1 MKDLETLS
9 DDELMN
15 MPPPSVDPEDAATA
29 QAAADAAHAAE
40 GAGEAQT
47 PQGGEADAGT
57 GDDNTNTQQQD
68 EQDSSS
74 EGKKPEDDATAG
86 GGEADDQAGKAA
98 DDGAS
103 GAAGADAAKPD
114 AAQADDK
121 NTPAS
126 VSADTPVVDPKTEYE
141 KILAPF
147 NANGK
152 PMQVK
157 NADEAIRLM
166 QMGANYSR
174 KMQDIQPH
182 RKVLR
187 MLQDNQLLDEN
198 RLSFLIDL
206 EKKNPEAIKKLI
218 ADSGIDPLE
227 IDMTVAPA
235 YREGTH
241 RVSDEEESFR
251 SVLDEVTSSVTG
263 KETVQLVHTT
273 WDQLSKDALWANP
286 EILKTI
292 QQQRENGIYDRIV
305 SELDR
310 QRALGD
316 IPVST
321 PFLKAYEQVGK
332 QLVASGGF
340 QDLAQT
346 PGNAANQQ
354 QGQGQPQ
361 PQKQVVDTRVA
372 QPKPVTSNS
381 EQARAASPTRSTP
394 GTAKPL
400 VNPLSMSDEDFLALS
415 PPS

>member
-1 MKDLETLS
+1 MQIENLSDEELLKMSAPPVNPEDVGDDLE
-9 DDELMN
+9 
-15 MPPPSVDPEDAATA
+15 
-29 QAAADAAHAAE
+29 AAAE
-40 GAGEAQT
+40 VQT
-47 PQGGEADAGT
+47 PQGGEEDST
-57 GDDNTNTQQQD
+57 
-68 EQDSSS
+68 EQ
-74 EGKKPEDDATAG
+74 EATTPPEQGEPVGETEAEKPEDDATAG
-86 GGEADDQAGKAA
+86 GGEADDQAGKASA
-98 DDGAS
+98 DEAS
-103 GAAGADAAKPD
+103 NEGVTDAAKP
-114 AAQADDK
+114 ASEATDK
-121 NTPAS
+121 NTPATE
-126 VSADTPVVDPKTEYE
+126 AANTPVLDPKTEYE

-218 ADSGIDPLE
+218 AESGIDPLE

-235 YREGTH
+235 YREGNH

-251 SVLDEVTSSVTG
+251 STLDEVTSSPMG

-273 WDQLSKDALWANP
+273 WDQASKDALWANP

-292 QQQRENGIYDRIV
+292 QGQRENGIYDRIV

-316 IPVST
+316 IPIST

-346 PGNAANQQ
+346 PGNTANYQQ
-354 QGQGQPQ
+354 RQGQPQ
-361 PQKQVVDTRVA
+361 PVKQVVDTRVA

-400 VNPLSMSDEDFLALS
+400 VNPLSMSDEEFMALS

>member
-1 MKDLETLS
+1 MTDMESIS
-9 DDELMN
+9 DEDLMN
-15 MPPPSVDPEDAATA
+15 MPPPVVDPQDAATDR
-29 QAAADAAHAAE
+29 AAAEEARKNE
-40 GAGEAQT
+40 GEGEAQT
-47 PQGGEADAGT
+47 PASQSEEDE
-57 GDDNTNTQQQD
+57 GDQNDISPQQD
-68 EQDSSS
+68 EQDGDT

-103 GAAGADAAKPD
+103 SEGGDDAAKP
-114 AAQADDK
+114 ASEATDK
-121 NTPAS
+121 NTPPT
-126 VSADTPVVDPKTEYE
+126 DGTNTPVVDPKTEYE

-157 NADEAIRLM
+157 NAEEAIRLM

-218 ADSGIDPLE
+218 AESGIDPLE

-235 YREGTH
+235 YREGSH

-251 SVLDEVTSSVTG
+251 STLDEVTSSPAG

-273 WDQLSKDALWANP
+273 WDQASKDALWASP

-292 QQQRENGIYDRIV
+292 HEQRENGIYDRIV

-310 QRALGD
+310 QRALGE
-316 IPVST
+316 ISIST

-346 PGNAANQQ
+346 PGNTANQQ

-400 VNPLSMSDEDFLALS
+400 VNPLAMSDEEFMALS

>member
-9 DDELMN
+9 DEELMN
-15 MPPPSVDPEDAATA
+15 TPPPVVDPEDAANALATA
-29 QAAADAAHAAE
+29 N
-40 GAGEAQT
+40 EAQT
-47 PQGGEADAGT
+47 PQGGEEDSAGEEA
-57 GDDNTNTQQQD
+57 NTPPEQD
-68 EQDSSS
+68 EQVGDA
-74 EGKKPEDDATAG
+74 EDKKPEDDATAG
-86 GGEADDQAGKAA
+86 GGEADDQAGKAS
-98 DDGAS
+98 DDKAS
-103 GAAGADAAKPD
+103 VEGDTDAAKP
-114 AAQADDK
+114 ASEAPDK
-121 NTPAS
+121 NTPPVEGAN
-126 VSADTPVVDPKTEYE
+126 TPVVDPKTEYE

-400 VNPLSMSDEDFLALS
+400 INPLAMSDAEFLALS

>member
-1 MKDLETLS
+1 MDIENLS
-9 DDELMN
+9 DEELMN
-15 MPPPSVDPEDAATA
+15 TPPPVVDPEDAANA
-29 QAAADAAHAAE
+29 LAAANE
-40 GAGEAQT
+40 VQT
-47 PQGGEADAGT
+47 PQGGEEEAAGEEA
-57 GDDNTNTQQQD
+57 NTPPEQD
-68 EQDSSS
+68 EPVSET

-98 DDGAS
+98 DDKAS
-103 GAAGADAAKPD
+103 VEGVADAAKP
-114 AAQADDK
+114 ASETTDK
-121 NTPAS
+121 NTTATEA
-126 VSADTPVVDPKTEYE
+126 VNTPVVDPKTEYE

-218 ADSGIDPLE
+218 AESGIDPLE

-235 YREGTH
+235 YREGNH

-251 SVLDEVTSSVTG
+251 SALDEVTSSPSG

-273 WDQLSKDALWANP
+273 WDQASKDALWANP
-286 EILKTI
+286 EILRTI
-292 QQQRENGIYDRIV
+292 QGQRENGIYDRIV

-316 IPVST
+316 IPIST

-346 PGNAANQQ
+346 PGNTANQQ

-361 PQKQVVDTRVA
+361 PVKQVVDTRVA

-400 VNPLSMSDEDFLALS
+400 VNPLSMSDEEFLALS